1 MTTAAQARKI
11 AASKARKY
19 GLDVNIFLRQMNA
32 EAAFQD
38 HPPNGAGAAGWAQ
51 FMPGTARSMGVK
63 NVHDPHE
70 AYDGAARLMARLV
83 KQTGSYERALRAYN
97 AGPAAIEKSRGY
109 AETNNY
115 VAKILSNGRDP
126 KKLGKPGK
134 SSGGSSPSGARASGT
149 RGGSVT
155 ATTRQPGTSYT
166 VEGTKT
172 EFDQEGFQKAQK
184 LATLK
189 SILGAAPGST
199 KNWGLLQSVL
209 PESADPAAFT
219 RTVDTSKVVKVP
231 GSSTTV
237 TRSVP
242 GAPGATR
249 PAAGGSKGGALPGL
263 QGNGS
268 KLLELIYNGQNK
280 GYAVKDGKTVNG
292 PQFYSGVW
300 GGHANHVHVAAGPK
314 TAVALGKLAQDMG
327 LRVGENKHF
336 DKVDPVHSPNSYHYR
351 NMAIDVSGDPQKM
364 AKYAAR
370 VKRIYGL

>member
-1 MTTAAQARKI
+1 MADYRKI
-11 AASKARKY
+11 ARQKAAKY
-19 GLDVNIFLRQMNA
+19 GLDPNIFVRQIQQ
-32 EAAFQD
+32 ESGFQ
-38 HPPNGAGAAGWAQ
+38 PRISSPAGAQGIAQ
-51 FMPGTARSMGVK
+51 IMPGTAKAWGV
-63 NVHDPHE
+63 NPNDPV
-70 AYDGAARLMARLV
+70 AALDAAARNMASYV
-83 KQTGSYERALRAYN
+83 KQYGSYERALRAYN
-97 AGPAAIEKSRGY
+97 AGAGAIERSKSFP
-109 AETNNY
+109 ETNHY
-115 VAKILSNGRDP
+115 VKVILGGRDP
-126 KKLGKPGK
+126 GKLSKPGK
-134 SSGGSSPSGARASGT
+134 SSGGTRSSGT

-172 EFDQEGFQKAQK
+172 EFDEEGFQKAQK
-184 LATLK
+184 LASLK
-189 SILGAAPGST
+189 SILGAVPGSS

-219 RTVDTSKVVKVP
+219 RTVDTSKVVTVP

-237 TRSVP
+237 TRSTN
-242 GAPGATR
+242 GTGSSKTQSTTAPG
-249 PAAGGSKGGALPGL
+249 GGKLPGL
-263 QGNGS
+263 QGGGS

-314 TAVALGKLAQDMG
+314 TAVALGKLAQQMG

-351 NMAIDVSGDPQKM
+351 NMAIDVSGDPKLM
-364 AKYAAR
+364 AKYAALVQR
-370 VKRIYGL
+370 LKGIK